1 MVYIENAISTIR
13 TDYFA
18 FPVAVVTDASG
29 ECRKARR
36 VLALKYPDM
45 MFLDCY
51 AHQVNL
57 VVGDYFKSQASVL
70 EFADSATE
78 LISWLRSKT
87 QILALLREIQAKY
100 GEDAVK
106 AVIRAVLT
114 RWTAHYQAYAR
125 LLDLHVLLVML
136 VDMDSRRVET
146 EQCVIAGDAK
156 AKKKAKVMVALIR
169 NNTFWTSLLRY
180 VNHSQL
186 HVYIFDSWISRM
198 KRHLEPLAIAANVTQ
213 AAFCRLDTVVL
224 TFGFLVMRYQR
235 MTEEGDRA
243 ASMSIIASLE
253 KRWAAADQDIFV
265 AAVIVNPFFQAAPFF
280 DHPRF
285 VVSGIIELLGR
296 LYARFFQEEPPETFS
311 TELRDYLTARGQ
323 YSELRATCRRHT
335 TSAKQQVC
343 FAFTPSPTGN

>member
-1 MVYIENAISTIR
+1 MVYLENAISAIR
-13 TDYFA
+13 TDYLA

-87 QILALLREIQAKY
+87 QILALLREIQARY
-100 GEDAVK
+100 GENAVK

-136 VDMDSRRVET
+136 VDMDSRRPEK
-146 EQCVIAGDAK
+146 EQCVIAVDAK
-156 AKKKAKVMVALIR
+156 SKKKAKDMVTLIK

-180 VNHSQL
+180 AIMN
-186 HVYIFDSWISRM
+186 IFMFTSLINRY
-198 KRHLEPLAIAANVTQ
+198 LE
-213 AAFCRLDTVVL
+213 
-224 TFGFLVMRYQR
+224 
-235 MTEEGDRA
+235 
-243 ASMSIIASLE
+243 
-253 KRWAAADQDIFV
+253 
-265 AAVIVNPFFQAAPFF
+265 
-280 DHPRF
+280 
-285 VVSGIIELLGR
+285 
-296 LYARFFQEEPPETFS
+296 
-311 TELRDYLTARGQ
+311 
-323 YSELRATCRRHT
+323 
-335 TSAKQQVC
+335 
-343 FAFTPSPTGN
+343 